1 MKKVI
6 LCHSGACC
14 PAVEIHENEVV
25 IGEDENIVRL
35 KPVEWQI
42 LKEKVL
48 NGEL

>member
-1 MKKVI
+1 MKKVV

-25 IGEDENIVRL
+25 IGEDDNMVKL
-35 KPVEWQI
+35 KHAEWKI
-42 LKEKVL
+42 LREKVI